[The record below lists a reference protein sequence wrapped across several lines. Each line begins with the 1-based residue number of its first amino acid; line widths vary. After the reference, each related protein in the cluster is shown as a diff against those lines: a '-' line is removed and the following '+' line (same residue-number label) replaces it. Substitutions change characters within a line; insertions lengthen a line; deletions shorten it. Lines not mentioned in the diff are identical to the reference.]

1 MLLGLPQMRG
11 LVNQKREIAH
21 DLRSNHFNSTC
32 FYQHPVMAYPEGIEQ
47 MNTIEAMMMALQAM
61 EKFSQGIFADQF
73 TKEIKAL
80 RRAIQRE
87 EIKQRVLQRFNE
99 EAA

>member
-1 MLLGLPQMRG
+1 
-11 LVNQKREIAH
+11 
-21 DLRSNHFNSTC
+21 
-32 FYQHPVMAYPEGIEQ
+32 MAYPEGIEQ
-47 MNTIEAMMMALQAM
+47 MNTIEAMMMALRAM

-73 TKEIKAL
+73 TKEIEAL

>member
-1 MLLGLPQMRG
+1 M
-11 LVNQKREIAH
+11 AH
-21 DLRSNHFNSTC
+21 SK
-32 FYQHPVMAYPEGIEQ
+32 GIEQ
-47 MNTIEAMMMALQAM
+47 MNTIEAMKMALRAM
-61 EKFSQGIFADQF
+61 EEFSQGIFADQF
-73 TKEIKAL
+73 TKEIEAL